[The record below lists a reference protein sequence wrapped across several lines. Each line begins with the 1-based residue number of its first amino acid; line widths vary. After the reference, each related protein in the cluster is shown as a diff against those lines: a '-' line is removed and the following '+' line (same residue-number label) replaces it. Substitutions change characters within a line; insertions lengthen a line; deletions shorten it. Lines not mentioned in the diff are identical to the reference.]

1 MLKIIDFFK
10 SFFILKNIEPLS
22 LDDYVEKF
30 SLDTDALIL
39 KFERIEGLKFIGGEL
54 IVANKDLNTLLLK
67 LCLYF
72 TNSEN
77 TVLLKE
83 TTKNLDKKNIN
94 ESDIASLIENKII
107 KFEVMHPNQSKES
120 SL

>member
-10 SFFILKNIEPLS
+10 SLFAIKDIETLP

-30 SLDTDALIL
+30 SFDTDNLIL
-39 KFERIEGLKFIGGEL
+39 KFEKNEGLKFIGGEL
-54 IVANKDLNTLLLK
+54 IVENKDLNILLLK

-72 TNSEN
+72 SDSESI
-77 TVLLKE
+77 VLLKE
-83 TTKNLDKKNIN
+83 TTKSIEKKNIN

-107 KFEVMHPNQSKES
+107 KFEVTHPNQSKES